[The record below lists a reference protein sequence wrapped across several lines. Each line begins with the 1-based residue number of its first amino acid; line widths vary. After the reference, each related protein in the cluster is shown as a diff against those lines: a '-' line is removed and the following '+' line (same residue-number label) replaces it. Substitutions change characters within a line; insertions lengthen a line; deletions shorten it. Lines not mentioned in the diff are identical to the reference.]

1 MATLT
6 LLPEI
11 ATPNLIVREMT
22 MADASAL
29 AAYMIDPR
37 YRRYLDLPRSAFRNE
52 HGPLRLVVSACA
64 EQRSP
69 NRRHFLLAA
78 EAADTGRVIGDG
90 FIALTRNG
98 MAEIGWGVDPRQW
111 GRNLGVEIARA
122 MTGLAIERLKAQ
134 VVVCKVMAPND
145 ASRRVAERAG
155 FSAMRPLPAYRT
167 GDGRVIEVHR
177 YRLSRESYFDQPY

>member
-1 MATLT
+1 MATIT

-11 ATPNLIVREMT
+11 GTPNLLVREMT

-69 NRRHFLLAA
+69 LRRHFLLAA
-78 EAADTGRVIGDG
+78 EARDTGRVIGDG

-98 MAEIGWGVDPRQW
+98 TAEIGWGVDPRQW
-111 GRNLGVEIARA
+111 GRGLGVEIARA
-122 MTGLAIERLKAQ
+122 MAALAIERLKAPAA
-134 VVVCKVMAPND
+134 VCKVMAPN
-145 ASRRVAERAG
+145 APSRRVAELAG
-155 FSAMRPLPAYRT
+155 FAAMRPIPAFRT
-167 GDGRVIEVHR
+167 GDGRVLEVFR
-177 YRLSRESYFDQPY
+177 YRLGRDSYFDQPY